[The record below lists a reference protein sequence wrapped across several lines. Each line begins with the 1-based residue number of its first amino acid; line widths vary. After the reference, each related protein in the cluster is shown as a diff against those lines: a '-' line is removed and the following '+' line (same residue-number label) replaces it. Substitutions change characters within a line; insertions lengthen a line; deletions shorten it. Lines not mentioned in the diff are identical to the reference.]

1 MDASLRQSHERW
13 MLLAIHCASFAE
25 GLVADNP
32 PVGCVLTDRFGR
44 LVCYAHTQPTGRPH
58 AEQAAIDQA
67 INTGRYEQLKG
78 GTAYVTLEPCAHHA
92 TTAPCSQALIKA
104 GIKHLFY
111 AVKDPDPRV
120 SGKGHAQLE
129 AAGVPVKAGL
139 CAEKAEA
146 VMAGFLSRQRYQ
158 RPFISS
164 KIATSSDHFISK
176 DPAYATQ
183 LTNQTSKRYVHDL
196 RSRADLLVTGIG
208 TILADDPLLTARIA
222 GLKTPPR
229 LVLDTHLQIPLQ
241 SAIISSANSD
251 IGKLM
256 IAHGKMID
264 KNKAEQL
271 VSLGVELI
279 EVATIGGRIDIHE
292 LVRQLAGRQVNHM
305 MIEAGARLNVSFMKA
320 GLIDRIIWLTAPD
333 SLGSGLAVFSSE
345 NKAVSTVDFQLPT
358 AYTRTDRFLLEDDL
372 VEIFRH
378 DIST

>member
-1 MDASLRQSHERW
+1 
-13 MLLAIHCASFAE
+13 
-25 GLVADNP
+25 
-32 PVGCVLTDRFGR
+32 
-44 LVCYAHTQPTGRPH
+44 
-58 AEQAAIDQA
+58 
-67 INTGRYEQLKG
+67 
-78 GTAYVTLEPCAHHA
+78 
-92 TTAPCSQALIKA
+92 
-104 GIKHLFY
+104 
-111 AVKDPDPRV
+111 
-120 SGKGHAQLE
+120 
-129 AAGVPVKAGL
+129 
-139 CAEKAEA
+139 
-146 VMAGFLSRQRYQ
+146 
-158 RPFISS
+158 
-164 KIATSSDHFISK
+164 
-176 DPAYATQ
+176 
-183 LTNQTSKRYVHDL
+183 
-196 RSRADLLVTGIG
+196 VTGIG

-229 LVLDTHLQIPLQ
+229 LVLDTHLQMPLQ

-271 VSLGVELI
+271 ISLGVELI

-305 MIEAGARLNVSFMKA
+305 MIEAGARLNASFMKA